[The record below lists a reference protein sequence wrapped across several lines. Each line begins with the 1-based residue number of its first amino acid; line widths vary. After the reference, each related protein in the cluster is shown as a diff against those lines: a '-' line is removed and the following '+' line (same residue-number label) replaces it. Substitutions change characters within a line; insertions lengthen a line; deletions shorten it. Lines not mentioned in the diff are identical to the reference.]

1 MPSSV
6 QHVVYD
12 AQEVL
17 QCYGDLVLRTA
28 FMMLKNRA
36 DAEDAAQ
43 EVFLAFIRT
52 KPEFDSAEH
61 QKAWFLRVTM
71 NRCKGVLRSAWHRKT
86 QALDEAFP
94 EEDFTERET
103 GVMQAVQQLSQKYR
117 AVIYLY
123 YIQGYDTTEIAR
135 ILDVPQNTVLSR
147 MARARKQLKT
157 MLEGGM
163 DDV

>member
-71 NRCKGVLRSAWHRKT
+71 NRCKSVLRSAWHRKT

-103 GVMQAVQQLSQKYR
+103 GVMQAVQHLSH
-117 AVIYLY
+117 
-123 YIQGYDTTEIAR
+123 T
-135 ILDVPQNTVLSR
+135 
-147 MARARKQLKT
+147 
-157 MLEGGM
+157 
-163 DDV
+163 